1 MSLDTEKILKVLE
14 DCLVKED
21 CSECLSHRIVRTA
34 NCDATKLEFIRLSIA
49 LARQL
54 IHENERLT
62 ILCASKDIVSNNE
75 KEKLSAE
82 IDKVWTDAIQT
93 MWNMLGE
100 RSALSCEVNGLCV
113 TMHTVDDVAKE
124 LLGRVKQCPTCS
136 HFVSCE
142 TACGGKPCELYE
154 ENKNENS

>member
-1 MSLDTEKILKVLE
+1 MMELDTEKILKVLE

-34 NCDATKLEFIRLSIA
+34 NCGAVKLEFIRLSIA
-49 LARQL
+49 LIRTL

-62 ILCASKDIVSNNE
+62 ILCASKDIAGSNA
-75 KEKLSAE
+75 KEKLRAE
-82 IDKVWTDAIQT
+82 IDETWVNAIQT
-93 MWNMLGE
+93 MWDMLGE
-100 RSALSCEVNGLCV
+100 RSAVSCEVNGLCV
-113 TMHTVDDVAKE
+113 TMHTVEEVAKE

-142 TACGGKPCELYE
+142 TACGGKPCEMYE
-154 ENKNENS
+154 ENKK